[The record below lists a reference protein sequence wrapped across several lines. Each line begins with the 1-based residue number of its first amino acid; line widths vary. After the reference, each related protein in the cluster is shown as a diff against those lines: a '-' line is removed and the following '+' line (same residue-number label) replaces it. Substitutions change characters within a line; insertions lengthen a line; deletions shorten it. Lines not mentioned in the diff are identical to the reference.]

1 MFLPGAASWITP
13 CVLRFLQQ
21 HIRQQMTTM
30 SPRTPPTVSSGLS
43 LCKDAEGG
51 SNFSLDML
59 MNRTFVDLT
68 CCIVCQTSYQDHS
81 KTYQG
86 EMSGRKLTGEKQNQS
101 SINVWKNGVYYYD
114 HCNNR
119 LNQT

>member
-1 MFLPGAASWITP
+1 MFIPGAASWITP
-13 CVLRFLQQ
+13 RVLRFLQQ

-30 SPRTPPTVSSGLS
+30 IPRTPPTVSSGLS
-43 LCKDAEGG
+43 LSTDAKGG

-119 LNQT
+119 LN